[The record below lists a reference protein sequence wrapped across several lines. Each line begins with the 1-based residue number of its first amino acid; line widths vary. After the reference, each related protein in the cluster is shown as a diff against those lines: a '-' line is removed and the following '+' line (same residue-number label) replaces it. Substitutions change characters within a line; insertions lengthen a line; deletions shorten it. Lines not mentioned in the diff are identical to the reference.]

1 MYKKDILD
9 RQEFLMCEII
19 ELLSLDQH
27 GLSRKAIC
35 DQLNVSN
42 TALRVALQQ
51 LDDEFN
57 SGDEPFMIIKK
68 ITFNLLDEVKSIF
81 MKRFIDTFKNQ

>member
-19 ELLSLDQH
+19 ELLSLDAH
-27 GLSRKAIC
+27 GLSRKVIC
-35 DQLNVSN
+35 DRLNVSN

-68 ITFNLLDEVKSIF
+68 K
-81 MKRFIDTFKNQ
+81 